1 MNFELEPYHRDI
13 TKEQVVNDITAVA
26 RQLGQS
32 TITTDDYR
40 RHGKYSPDVARRR
53 CGSWLKAL
61 VEAGLSTQRHNTKAA
76 PEQFIPDLKRVA
88 TLLGKPS
95 VTTEEYRDHGRFA
108 PSTVSNHFGTW
119 FAALDAAGLNRTRTL
134 HVTDEEYFENLEQ
147 MWVHLGRQPHY
158 TDVQKPFSRY
168 SAGAYEKRFGSWRK
182 ALEAFVVF
190 VNQESDKTRQS
201 RPPASKKK
209 KEYTMPA
216 VQQKPSRY
224 ISWRLRF
231 LVMRRDD
238 FKCRICGRSPAL
250 QPGLVLHVDHVKAWI
265 KDGETVMD
273 NLQTLCEQCNVG
285 KSDLSMKKEG

>member
-1 MNFELEPYHRDI
+1 MKFELEPYHRDV
-13 TKEQVVNDITAVA
+13 TRKQVIADIAAVA

-32 TITTDDYR
+32 TLTSDDYR

-61 VEAGLSTQRHNTKAA
+61 AEAGLSTQRHNTKAA

-88 TLLGKPS
+88 KLLGKPS

-108 PSTVSNHFGTW
+108 PSTVANHFGTW

-134 HVTDEEYFENLEQ
+134 HVIDEEYFENLEQ

-158 TDVQKPFSRY
+158 TDVRKPFSHY
-168 SAGAYEKRFGSWRK
+168 SAGAYENRFGSWRK
-182 ALEAFVVF
+182 ALVAFVAF
-190 VNQESDKTRQS
+190 VNQGSNSTTKSEQPGLKQKEES
-201 RPPASKKK
+201 AI
-209 KEYTMPA
+209 PA
-216 VQQKPSRY
+216 VQIERSRTV
-224 ISWRLRF
+224 SWRLRF
-231 LVMRRDD
+231 IVMRRDD

-265 KDGETVMD
+265 KDGETVME